1 MYEKNMLYGT
11 DHLVLNDHVGIQLGG
26 HITNYEPYGMSFV
39 TLHGAGHLVP
49 QSRPQAAYHMISK
62 FLSTTTTLM
71 SRSMTVHCNVELSS
85 SSDTPLFQDEL
96 GSPLLS
102 SQQSCVST
110 ETRRGS
116 TATTRTHRP
125 KYFFPLSPLLPCN
138 ATLLAINN
146 TNSLQA
152 ILRHWTKLAKSVVY
166 ADII

>member
-1 MYEKNMLYGT
+1 MYEKNILYGA
-11 DHLVLNDHVGIQLGG
+11 DHLVLNDQAGIQLGG

-39 TLHGAGHLVP
+39 TVHGAGHLVP

-62 FLSTTTTLM
+62 FLSTTTSLS
-71 SRSMTVHCNVELSS
+71 SRSTIVHCNMELSS
-85 SSDTPLFQDEL
+85 SSDTPLFQDEF
-96 GSPLLS
+96 GSSLLS

-116 TATTRTHRP
+116 TTTRMHRP

-138 ATLLAINN
+138 ATLLAIND

-152 ILRHWTKLAKSVVY
+152 IVLNWTKLAKSVEY